1 MTDFVKKTKLTELEN
16 KIPNVNSLATKTTL
30 TTVESK
36 IPDVSSLFKKKD
48 YTTKVTEIENN
59 LNSHNHDKYII
70 TSEFDTLATNIFNAR
85 LSQAN
90 LITKT
95 DFDPTLSRI
104 NRKITVNKSKNLL
117 VENVL
122 NKLKAT
128 SLARATLKKMVDKII

>member
-1 MTDFVKKTKLTELEN
+1 MTDFVKKRKLTELEN
-16 KIPNVNSLATKTTL
+16 KIPDVNILATKTAL
-30 TTVESK
+30 SIVESK

-70 TSEFDTLATNIFNAR
+70 TSDFDTLATNIFNAR

-95 DFDPTLSRI
+95 DLILHCRELTE
-104 NRKITVNKSKNLL
+104 KLL
-117 VENVL
+117 
-122 NKLKAT
+122 
-128 SLARATLKKMVDKII
+128 